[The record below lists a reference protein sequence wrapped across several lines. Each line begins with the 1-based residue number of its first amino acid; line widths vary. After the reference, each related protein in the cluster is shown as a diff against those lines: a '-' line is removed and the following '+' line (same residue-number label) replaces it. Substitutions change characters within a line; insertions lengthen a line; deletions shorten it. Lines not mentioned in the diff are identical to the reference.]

1 MVCGNEGFDSLP
13 TRNDGQ
19 PSDYSLAQC
28 MKLSIL
34 HVILVVS
41 VAGIVGILGV
51 FLKNSDFVKVTNP
64 EASEKAEIRSREDIK
79 KQQELLVQ
87 ETYLME
93 QRAKL
98 VEERERA
105 LKTYTDQLGVVET
118 QLEEV
123 RAQKTSFQ

>member
-1 MVCGNEGFDSLP
+1 
-13 TRNDGQ
+13 
-19 PSDYSLAQC
+19 